1 MRTQPSI
8 RSRAMVLATQ
18 LESVWAQAGIKLR
31 RDQLRGEPVGLIRSR
46 RLFHDR
52 DSMGLGVGVAPEGYL

>member
-1 MRTQPSI
+1 MGG
-8 RSRAMVLATQ
+8 A
-18 LESVWAQAGIKLR
+18 AGIKLR